1 MNMIKNCT
9 KTCISYNAPFCITT
23 YTSKLNYLIT
33 F

>member
-1 MNMIKNCT
+1 MNRIKNWT

>member
-1 MNMIKNCT
+1 MNRIENWI
-9 KTCISYNAPFCITT
+9 KTCISYNTPSYIIT